1 MTVTTSK
8 TEPQSSAG
16 FGKTDAGDSFM
27 KAKQFLARWM
37 VVLLLWG
44 GSVHAGEPAQN
55 LASLQ
60 ARPSPEWLTRGVMY
74 QVWLRG
80 FTPEGTLRA
89 AAKRLPQVAEL
100 GANIIYLSP
109 ICLQDADMRQ
119 EFWSPRQKASG
130 ANNPRN
136 PYRIKD
142 YNRVDPEFGS
152 EADLR
157 AFIATAHKL
166 GLRVLMDMVYMH
178 SGPTCVLMKRPECYQ
193 QDAVGKVLI
202 GNYNFPMLN
211 LGNRELREY
220 FWANMMH
227 WVKRFDVDGFRCDV
241 SDKVPLDFWE
251 EARSR
256 LNPTRPDLAM
266 LAEGNRPSDQLKAF
280 DVNYSYPW
288 YHALL
293 GVCARGQQASS
304 LRTVWEKQ
312 RNERPRGARFIRF
325 TENHDIVND
334 MRRAEVVCGERGAA
348 AMSVVNFTLD
358 GVPLLYNGQ
367 EIGDTSAQSIYAR
380 WAVRWEAACLP
391 KAKKEFTF
399 HQKLCQLRRTEPA
412 LTGGEV
418 IWLDND
424 QSGAVLSFLRR
435 AGGGEIITVANLSNR
450 KIKAHIE
457 LPGKFNALVSD
468 GAKTV
473 PAQGKLALELEAF
486 GFFVGKK
493 P

>member
-1 MTVTTSK
+1 M
-8 TEPQSSAG
+8 QYI
-16 FGKTDAGDSFM
+16 M
-27 KAKQFLARWM
+27 KNKLSLVRWM
-37 VVLLLWG
+37 LVFLLWG
-44 GSVHAGEPAQN
+44 ATAHAAEPTQN
-55 LASLQ
+55 MALLP
-60 ARPSPEWLTRGVMY
+60 ARSSPEWVTRGVMY

-89 AAKRLPQVAEL
+89 ATKRLPLVAEL
-100 GANIIYLSP
+100 GVNIIYLSP
-109 ICLQDADMRQ
+109 VCLQDADMRQ

-157 AFIATAHKL
+157 TFIATAHKL

-211 LGNRELREY
+211 LGNRELCEY

-256 LNPTRPDLAM
+256 LNPTRSDLAM

-288 YHALL
+288 YQALL

-304 LRTVWEKQ
+304 LRTIWEKQ

-325 TENHDIVND
+325 TENHDVVND

-358 GVPLLYNGQ
+358 GVPFLYNGQ
-367 EIGDTSAQSIYAR
+367 EIGDTSLQSIYAR
-380 WAVRWEAACLP
+380 WPVRWEAACLP
-391 KAKKEFTF
+391 KAKAKFTF
-399 HQKLCQLRRTEPA
+399 HQKLCQLRRTEPVLA
-412 LTGGEV
+412 SGEV
-418 IWLDND
+418 VWLDND
-424 QSGAVLSFLRR
+424 QPDAVLSFLRR
-435 AGGGEIITVANLSNR
+435 AGSEEIMTVANFSNR
-450 KIKAHIE
+450 KLKAQVA
-457 LPGKFNALVSD
+457 LPGKFTPLLFG
-468 GAKTV
+468 GAKT
-473 PAQGKLALELEAF
+473 ASAAGKLVFDLESF
-486 GFFVGKK
+486 GYFVGKK